1 MSNRGSS
8 SSNGSNA
15 KPIWL
20 NKIAKEKTALLQSI
34 FEMEPI
40 HVDVRHPVTRKLR
53 PRCQG
58 EDILRA
64 WDECYADDPIVKS
77 IVVDTAIGPS
87 TPGKDYL
94 DDASANPAMPYQQL
108 RALVGD
114 GGRWKWPEIWK
125 NLDILPRRGP
135 AWRHIDD
142 PSNMGAIANPNPHI
156 VPLDCLVVGGGP
168 VGLRLAI
175 ELVLGGHRV
184 TIFERRR
191 EVRDPD
197 SGELVAAGFTNRVN
211 RPHIKN
217 FCRND
222 LDRLNGRSFMTPK
235 MCYPVFTNTHT
246 SSIGIDEAQM
256 LLLKTALLLGVRFEL
271 GVGYV
276 DAEIDVDEAS
286 SSQRPSWNVEY
297 TADETACERYGK
309 TAAGGKQR
317 FDALFGCD
325 GGNSRVR
332 NTQVDWLGVPKTRRY
347 KKMYGIVANLQ
358 KCSRAKLRSLGFES
372 GLEPED
378 RAGNLT
384 GVFFYKAS
392 YHNYLI
398 VHPSAEEMEANG
410 IPWRG
415 IFGFDRARSEAVSG
429 GSAETAALK
438 GTLKAY
444 MTKKAKAL
452 GIPLDE
458 TLSNGGFVDAPNDV
472 MGFDFSEFYNC
483 ENSAACSVPPLDWN
497 REEDGDWEV
506 HCPLIALAGDSV
518 ADPNWLLGVGLQRGW
533 NSALDACFYADN
545 VYNNRSFNG
554 KPPDVDEP
562 IDGPVEWSEHLGN
575 LANLMTVLGNSSRDG
590 KLSEEMSSG
599 THDEKGPVVLQLARF
614 LSSREVDAP
623 VPQYL
628 PVVEPWYRYRE
639 YERDVR
645 KNYKGQKLFDHV
657 HPTTTREVAIFRK
670 SHRFVERGAY
680 LRTKIT
686 RPTAAMLTWPKRFE
700 CSAFWCDMSMKLLRI
715 DGKAAPGATS
725 GHSEN
730 VALYEEKKE
739 EENGEEAKRRK
750 THSTVTQRSD
760 DARNSIVAAAVATRG
775 KAIESKQHA
784 GAFDKTKEAKKSE
797 EAERPKNGSAKFQAM
812 SKRRP
817 GGSLRNDIIA
827 ATRSSRPLDILKHG
841 TGGGGID
848 GLLSNAAERAGGGDD
863 RVVVAHAVKDD
874 PPLPPPSG
882 SAAAADFPGTNGDA
896 GRDDAT
902 GDLRGD
908 DDSAT
913 FPRFDIPS
921 ALFSRDP
928 TAGGGGGGGDSNDPM
943 RGIRLLAV
951 RSEREL
957 CQARLE
963 VAQAKVAK
971 AEAEEEV
978 VRAEKACARKE
989 VEALNRLLEAY
1000 ADVESKLRSSTER
1013 RK

>member
-1 MSNRGSS
+1 MSDNLTTTST
-8 SSNGSNA
+8 SSNGGCA
-15 KPIWL
+15 RPAWL
-20 NKIAKEKTALLQSI
+20 NKIAREKTALLQSI
-34 FEMEPI
+34 FEMEPV
-40 HVDVRHPVTRKLR
+40 HVDVKHPVTKQLR

-64 WDECYADDPIVKS
+64 WDDCYANDPIVRN

-87 TPGKDYL
+87 TPGRDYR
-94 DDASANPAMPYQQL
+94 DDPSANPAMPYQQL

-125 NLDILPRRGP
+125 NLDLLPRRGL
-135 AWRHIDD
+135 AWRHIED
-142 PSNMGAIANPNPHI
+142 PSNLGAIANPNPDI
-156 VPLDCLVVGGGP
+156 VPLNCLVVGGGP
-168 VGLRLAI
+168 VGIRLAI

-184 TIFERRR
+184 TIFEKRR

-197 SGELVAAGFTNRVN
+197 SGKLLAAGFTNRVN

-222 LDRLNGRSFMTPK
+222 LDRLNGRNFMTPK
-235 MCYPVFTNTHT
+235 MCYPVFTNAHT

-256 LLLKTALLLGVRFEL
+256 MLLKTALLLGVRFEL

-276 DAEIDVDEAS
+276 DAEIEVDEES
-286 SSQRPSWNVEY
+286 TSQRPRWLVGY
-297 TADETACERYGK
+297 TADDIACERYGK
-309 TAAGGKQR
+309 IAEGGKQR

-332 NTQVDWLGVPKTRRY
+332 NTQVDWLGVPKTRKY

-358 KCSRAKLRSLGFES
+358 KCGRSKLKSLGFET

-378 RAGNLT
+378 RAGTLT

-429 GSAETAALK
+429 GTGGATAALK
-438 GTLKAY
+438 ETLKAY

-497 REEDGDWEV
+497 SEEDGDWEV

-545 VYNNRSFNG
+545 VYNNKSFNG
-554 KPPDVDEP
+554 RPPDADEP
-562 IDGPVEWSEHLGN
+562 IDGPVEWSEHLDN
-575 LANLMTVLGNSSRDG
+575 LANLMTNLGNSSRDG
-590 KLSEEMSSG
+590 KLSEEMNSG
-599 THDEKGPVVLQLARF
+599 MLDEKGPVVLQLARF

-628 PVVEPWYRYRE
+628 PVVEPWYRYQE
-639 YERDVR
+639 YEPAIR
-645 KNYKGQKLFDHV
+645 KNYKGQKLFENT
-657 HPTTTREVAIFRK
+657 HPTTTRELAIFRK
-670 SHRFVERGAY
+670 NQRFVEKGVY
-680 LRTKIT
+680 LRNKTT

-715 DGKAAPGATS
+715 DGKAAPGATAA
-725 GHSEN
+725 ETEKD
-730 VALYEEKKE
+730 AFFDEKKE
-739 EENGEEAKRRK
+739 EEKDETSQRPKTVGTRK
-750 THSTVTQRSD
+750 
-760 DARNSIVAAAVATRG
+760 NILVAAAVATRG
-775 KAIESKQHA
+775 KTAESKQTNS
-784 GAFDKTKEAKKSE
+784 FDKKKGEDGS
-797 EAERPKNGSAKFQAM
+797 AERSKPDFAKSHVVAKQRPVNSKNEFVAAAK
-812 SKRRP
+812 SY
-817 GGSLRNDIIA
+817 
-827 ATRSSRPLDILKHG
+827 RPLDVLKNKSS
-841 TGGGGID
+841 GID
-848 GLLSNAAERAGGGDD
+848 ALLRKTTEKGRSGGSE
-863 RVVVAHAVKDD
+863 VVTALVVKDEI
-874 PPLPPPSG
+874 PRSRSYSRG
-882 SAAAADFPGTNGDA
+882 RSAPVDSNSTNDDA
-896 GRDDAT
+896 GRGRNDLSGTDAT
-902 GDLRGD
+902 T
-908 DDSAT
+908 SQN
-913 FPRFDIPS
+913 FDIPS
-921 ALFSRDP
+921 ILFSRGP
-928 TAGGGGGGGDSNDPM
+928 TTGDNTADPM
-943 RGIRLLAV
+943 HELRLMTA
-951 RSEREL
+951 RYEREM
-957 CQARLE
+957 CRARLE
-963 VAQAKVAK
+963 VAQTKVAR
-971 AEAEEEV
+971 AEAEEAV
-978 VRAEKACARKE
+978 LRATKACAQME
-989 VEALNRLLEAY
+989 VEALTGLLDAY
-1000 ADVESKLRSSTER
+1000 ADVESRLRSMAG
-1013 RK
+1013 